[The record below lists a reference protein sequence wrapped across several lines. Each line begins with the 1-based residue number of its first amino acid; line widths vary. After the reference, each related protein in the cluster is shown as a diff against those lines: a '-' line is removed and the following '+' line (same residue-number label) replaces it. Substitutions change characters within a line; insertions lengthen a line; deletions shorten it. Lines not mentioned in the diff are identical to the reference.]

1 MPQRTVDPNNATD
14 VKNRFKEYY
23 AYFWSQPLQTGSFE
37 IDTITGF
44 SKVASPSA
52 NQPVPN
58 ENTYQWDIDYTY
70 KGDSTGSDSRRF
82 YYKSTGD
89 YADHSSM
96 PTGSEW
102 GRFGMSLFDFDP
114 STPQLRVQHY
124 FSNEKTAYTIYWLS
138 ESGNYQ
144 LTLYNQDGT
153 VESTTSYDDEQSA
166 IDAGNA
172 WVEENINPTVL
183 KADTSLTLKQLY
195 DNTQSGS
202 EQTPFKTFEI
212 YGDTEWQS
220 NNEKLFL
227 DDKDFYQVGTLESGG
242 VLLEVKE
249 NAWVTLK
256 IQTQDSGYFDTL
268 QAGMSLDNDFQAVD
282 LTAGDPSFSVTLREG
297 GILAWDI
304 DGNWGLSALGDFY
317 LSTGITAL
325 NPLDPVND
333 ESEITKINWGFGSV
347 TDNDKPSPATVT
359 PSTDPFSPFDNL
371 DAPFEEGDGLITRLL
386 NTFSFSINATGR
398 AIEAII
404 EGAMLAL
411 PAILIIAS
419 AVVITK
425 IVVKLTEKGAVK
437 IISLTQKTAK
447 GIEINIDPLITEG
460 VLE

>member
-1 MPQRTVDPNNATD
+1 MVQLTVDPNNEAD

-23 AYFWSQPLQTGSFE
+23 AYFWNQPLQAGSFQ

-52 NQPVPN
+52 NQPNPN
-58 ENTYQWDIDYTY
+58 ENTYQWDIDYTF

-82 YYKSTGD
+82 FYKSTGEYNSTD
-89 YADHSSM
+89 
-96 PTGSEW
+96 W

-114 STPQLRVQHY
+114 STPQLRIQHY
-124 FSNEKTAYTIYWLS
+124 FSDGETAYTIYWLS

-153 VESTTSYDDEQSA
+153 VGSVTSYDDEQSA

-195 DNTQSGS
+195 GNTKSGS

-212 YGDTEWQS
+212 YGDTQWQS

-227 DDKDFYQVGTLESGG
+227 NDKDFYQVGSLDSGG
-242 VLLEVKE
+242 ALLELKE
-249 NAWVTLK
+249 NAWITLK
-256 IQTQDSGYFDTL
+256 IQTQDSGYFNTL
-268 QAGMSLDNDFQAVD
+268 QAGISLDDDFQTVD
-282 LTAGDPSFSVTLREG
+282 LTAADPNFVVTLRGG

-333 ESEITKINWGFGSV
+333 ESEITKIDWGFETV
-347 TDNDKPSPATVT
+347 TDDPTTPPVTVV

-371 DAPFEEGDGLITRLL
+371 DAPFEEDDGLITRLL
-386 NTFSFSINATGR
+386 NTFSFSMNASGR

-404 EGAMLAL
+404 EGALLAL

-419 AVVITK
+419 AVIITK
-425 IVVKLTEKGAVK
+425 IVVKATEKGAIK
-437 IISLTQKTAK
+437 IVSLTQKTAK
-447 GIEINIDPLITEG
+447 SIEINIDPVITKG